1 MRVYATI
8 NQHHLRLTPSQ
19 HLLRQN
25 YLNTLPNGTQISEEL
40 KRVTKSKT
48 HQQIKTIFGL
58 AIATIKAEFDD
69 RGWDSSMLLNLPKPT
84 GNEITLGMLKE
95 YLYDVCPIHNEDGQ
109 RITLSHRDCDTRA
122 ASKFFDEIGAFAAS
136 QWNVYISA
144 PNPDWKKE

>member
-1 MRVYATI
+1 MIIYPTVH
-8 NQHHLRLTPSQ
+8 QGHLRLTPSQ
-19 HLLRQN
+19 HRLRES
-25 YLNTLPNGTQISEEL
+25 YLTNLKDGTRISEEL

-69 RGWDSSMLLNLPKPT
+69 RGWDSSMLLNLPNPT

-109 RITLSHRDCDTRA
+109 RITLSHRDCDTKA

-136 QWNVYISA
+136 QWNVYIA
-144 PNPDWKKE
+144 TPNPDWKQE